1 MFMSNYGIKNNLNV
15 MVGLPWVSTKATAGT
30 LQGLNGLQDIS
41 LAVKWKALT
50 KKFAKGKISLFGVGE
65 LTTPT
70 SNYVIDFLPLSIGLG
85 STNISAKLIAN
96 YQQKF
101 LNIRLAGTYAW
112 RSNVSL
118 DRTAYYT
125 TQIIYSNKVN
135 MPNVANYNLAV
146 GIHKK
151 YLLVDAFVNNMTT
164 LGGFDMRKNDMPFV
178 SNTMNSTNIGVSSKY
193 TLPSNTHISFVG
205 AVSQVIAGRNVGQAT
220 SFTVGCFY
228 ANSFAHKVKSQS
240 IK

>member
-1 MFMSNYGIKNNLNV
+1 
-15 MVGLPWVSTKATAGT
+15 
-30 LQGLNGLQDIS
+30 
-41 LAVKWKALT
+41 
-50 KKFAKGKISLFGVGE
+50 
-65 LTTPT
+65 
-70 SNYVIDFLPLSIGLG
+70 LSIGLG

-164 LGGFDMRKNDMPFV
+164 LGG
-178 SNTMNSTNIGVSSKY
+178 
-193 TLPSNTHISFVG
+193 
-205 AVSQVIAGRNVGQAT
+205 
-220 SFTVGCFY
+220 
-228 ANSFAHKVKSQS
+228 
-240 IK
+240 